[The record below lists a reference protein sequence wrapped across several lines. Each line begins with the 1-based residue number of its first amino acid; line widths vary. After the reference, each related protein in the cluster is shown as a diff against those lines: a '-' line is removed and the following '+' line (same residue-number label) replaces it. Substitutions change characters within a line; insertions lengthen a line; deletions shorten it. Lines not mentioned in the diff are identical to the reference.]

1 MTSQIDWNYASY
13 LATKTLMSSIAN
25 KKYARKCKSVLFC
38 QSNELFAQ
46 NKVMREEQ
54 LSWA

>member
-1 MTSQIDWNYASY
+1 MTSQIDWNYVFY